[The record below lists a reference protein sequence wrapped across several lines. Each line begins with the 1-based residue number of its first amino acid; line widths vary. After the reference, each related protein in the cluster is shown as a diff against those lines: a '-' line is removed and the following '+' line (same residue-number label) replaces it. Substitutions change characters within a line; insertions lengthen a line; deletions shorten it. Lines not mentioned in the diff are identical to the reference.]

1 MANAGGTGS
10 AWQREADLL
19 ADGRV
24 RLERLCNA
32 ARFRHLFPGG
42 PSLALLLDA
51 YQDLQRQRLVG
62 RIAPDDLRGARR
74 YLRKQLKRRVREE
87 AIERSLRLA
96 YRIPVARPRP
106 LLARLPPIV
115 EKALEAVDDDVE
127 PRVRDHVL
135 GRVTDDIPGPAV
147 DPRLHHG
154 FGQLREALVFQAL
167 SHPDEIGALHP
178 QLVRFA
184 GTPQP
189 TRRQHP
195 FLRFLFVKLP
205 ISFVLGFLGLFTVA
219 YVVAYF
225 FVNDA
230 TLGRILT
237 VVIDKQVNGRLE
249 LGSVHW
255 RPDLIIDL
263 ITGQPHH
270 ATVTGIKLWRG
281 YMKQDMVEPDTVIAE
296 CDGPVEAELILHE
309 IIPWNRFLVP
319 AVLEVPWV
327 LHFTDIWTDAPMR
340 LDVSEIKTRYADGS
354 EAWIVDLVEA
364 FSPGPGPYPVLS
376 TRALSIRIDHTD
388 LKSLALDLDFRGQ
401 TGWQTE
407 LALQDVGAVLVFE
420 GLHPKK
426 PPPIKKP
433 LQFDLN
439 ALATTGVARIT
450 ALGYELPIKNLKLD
464 EFASGGDGP
473 LGDIRIRAAGEI
485 GGSHGILRG
494 WLRDIFTAGARTVD
508 VTALFADA
516 GPIGRLITRVH
527 GLADPMIDA
536 FGAPAQ
542 LAFRGPFND
551 IRIGLAASGVNLNFF
566 TDPSVDWAIKDAAID
581 ATLARDPVPDTWA
594 NYIPAGEERWILD
607 IARFEGHVLGGR
619 FHLREHEARNHL
631 VLGTGPER
639 RMLLA
644 AQTEL
649 QDIDPGELVAAG
661 GTRAMLAG
669 TASGKLDVRE
679 FALDLGAPAP
689 TTSDEDQPVPSTT
702 PADVTYALA
711 PAAPPAKGK
720 GKTRPKTRGEGA
732 EPVADAL
739 AAAAEGVPPAEESS
753 PLDRIVLEIGGLKIE
768 RRRGNDGLPRRIRVD
783 GGVVLDRDDGLDLA
797 DLLVTVDGATL
808 RVDGGL
814 DKTFATL
821 KPTDIKLKITDGT
834 SFFASIGQSP
844 FVERL
849 SAGLTVYG
857 PVGRPS
863 GRNGSLQLSDVGQG
877 QFAVQNIRDVSLGL
891 HDGVLSLRSQRAT
904 VLGGAG
910 VLDVDVGL
918 FDGKGIS
925 SDPTLRATIDL
936 TGVELDRIGG
946 DSVGGRGDVRLE
958 IGDDAKRPVPLSK
971 FQARGAVSIPEL
983 KVGHG
988 QLRDTETRFSLTRNG
1003 VTIDEFIARQ
1013 HRRPSPYSAPD
1024 LSVPVGDLRGH
1035 GSVSFD
1041 SDPQLDLQITG
1052 RGLPVSAFTAI
1063 AGLGDLPAGAQIDK
1077 GTDLKIT
1084 GTLTRPSVHG
1094 TVELTAINAIGI
1106 PLGSGELQL
1115 DSNDRPAGDG
1125 LAARREIVIKGRFGD
1140 DGGRRR
1146 RSPYEWD
1153 VDAIVAIGEKPRGSK
1168 AAPPYAA
1175 DLAVRFANLPLRNLL
1190 GAAGLEP
1197 GDGLHGQAEG
1207 LTMSARTCPPGQ
1219 PMITSC
1225 LWRDDQG
1232 NRDLEILV
1240 ELDRLW
1246 AAGKAPSSGVP
1257 AGSNQPGDPCRDS
1270 DSLCSANRLVATLAG
1285 SRLSLRDGWELRS
1298 GGTAGGKTLTVSGDV
1313 ELSASPNAPAP
1324 APEKPEKPEKSAKA
1338 AVADKSEKSDK
1349 PARDCREPLGVARTP
1364 PATGGSARLAGEL
1377 DLAGL
1382 HPFLAGTSISGLAGK
1397 IGLDVKLDGHI
1408 GDPIISGSFSVPDP
1422 RQPIT
1427 AKAAGTTFA
1436 VPKLSLKWAQDALLA
1451 SGELTVRGQTLQFGD
1466 LNDHKT
1472 FYVLGGDCGG
1482 SFSAAARG
1490 RLDGRLFREFLPDTF
1505 AQSSGGLEI
1514 ADLHVDGRVGDS
1526 VDLRTLRAK
1535 IQPAPGG
1542 LGIELAGLGLD
1553 KIDLERGVI
1562 EVQRCSDA
1570 DPCPSKQDGF
1580 GVFVGG
1586 RNASIDDLEPPDG
1599 SAYARVGDNGRLS
1612 LWGSVVLAPDF
1623 SRLESSSMRVDL
1635 DDVQYRMF
1643 DNSGRPQLYAAIS
1656 GKGIVLE
1663 GRDVQALRGDIQIAR
1678 GRWVR
1683 DAQQGVKVLSF
1694 ADPTSA
1700 PSAPPPEILRD
1711 MNLDL
1716 RLRTTSPF
1724 RVDNNI
1730 MKGVEGQVSIAL
1742 GGTIADLEMSGK
1754 VDVTAGVLDIAILNG
1769 AYDIQYGKVLLE
1781 SNLSSST
1788 VNVSAQR
1795 QEPVYLDNQPR
1806 QMILRLGGTLDAI
1819 TFRCIVVGDTRTRSR
1834 TQRECVDYAILGSGN
1849 REVADANVRRYGSG
1863 GLLGRPLGLVGNLTE
1878 INLNRY
1884 VEKSVPRL
1892 APYLPQIGAQLGQL
1906 GVEVNAETPRPWFRT
1921 DWGNMTI
1928 GAGYTRGYPGLLLRN
1943 SYNWRVRFRL
1953 LDAASLEFR
1962 DNRRSYFNERIIFD
1976 PLRQRSLE
1984 LRLEYQLPSLR

>member
-1 MANAGGTGS
+1 M
-10 AWQREADLL
+10 
-19 ADGRV
+19 

-32 ARFRHLFPGG
+32 RRFRHLFPGG

-62 RIAPDDLRGARR
+62 RIAPDDLRGARS
-74 YLRKQLKRRVREE
+74 YLRKQLRRRVREE
-87 AIERSLRLA
+87 AVERSLRLT

-106 LLARLPPIV
+106 LRAELPPIV

-127 PRVRDHVL
+127 PRVRAHVL
-135 GRVTDDIPGPAV
+135 GRVDGDIPGPDV

-154 FGQLREALVFQAL
+154 FGQLREALVFHAL
-167 SHPDEIGALHP
+167 AHPDEIGALHP
-178 QLVRFA
+178 QILRFA
-184 GTPQP
+184 ASPQP
-189 TRRQHP
+189 LRRQNP
-195 FLRFLFVKLP
+195 LLRFLLIKLP
-205 ISFVLGFLGLFTVA
+205 ISFVLGFLGFFSVV

-255 RPDLIIDL
+255 GPDLIIDL

-270 ATVTGIKLWRG
+270 ATVTGIKLWAG
-281 YMKQDMVEPDTVIAE
+281 YMKQDKADPDSLIAE
-296 CDGPVEAELILHE
+296 CDGPVDAELILHE

-340 LDVSEIKTRYADGS
+340 LNVSEVKTRYADGT

-364 FSPGPGPYPVLS
+364 FSPGVGPYPELS

-388 LKSLALDLDFRGQ
+388 LADLALDLDFRGQ

-407 LALQDVGAVLVFE
+407 LALKDVGAVLVFE

-426 PPPIKKP
+426 PPPLKKP

-439 ALATTGVARIT
+439 ALATTGIARIT
-450 ALGYELPIKNLKLD
+450 ALGYELPIENLKLE

-473 LGDIRIRAAGEI
+473 LGDIRIRAEGEI

-494 WLRDIFTAGARTVD
+494 WLRDIFTTGKRSVD
-508 VTALFADA
+508 VIALFADA

-551 IRIGLAASGVNLNFF
+551 IRIGLAASGVGLNFF
-566 TDPSVDWAIKDAAID
+566 TDPNVDWAIKDAAID
-581 ATLARDPVPDTWA
+581 ATLARDPVPDTWSQ
-594 NYIPAGEERWILD
+594 YIPAGEERWILD

-619 FHLREHEARNHL
+619 VHLREHEARNHL
-631 VLGTGPER
+631 VLGVGPER

-644 AQTEL
+644 AQTQL

-689 TTSDEDQPVPSTT
+689 TTSEEGPVPSDT

-711 PAAPPAKGK
+711 PESPPAKK
-720 GKTRPKTRGEGA
+720 TGKTRPKTRGAAA
-732 EPVADAL
+732 EPVADVLAGAAE
-739 AAAAEGVPPAEESS
+739 AAAPPEEKS

-768 RRRGNDGLPRRIRVD
+768 RRRGNDGLPRRIRLD

-808 RVDGGL
+808 SVDGGL
-814 DKTFATL
+814 DAKFATL
-821 KPTDIKLKITDGT
+821 KPTDIKLKISDGKA
-834 SFFASIGQSP
+834 FFASIGQSP

-849 SAGLTVYG
+849 QAGLTVYG
-857 PVGRPS
+857 PLGRPS

-891 HDGVLSLRSQRAT
+891 HDGVLSLKSQRAT

-918 FDGKGIS
+918 FDGKGVS

-946 DSVGGRGDVRLE
+946 DSIGGKGDVRLE

-971 FQARGAVSIPEL
+971 FQARGAVSVPEL

-988 QLRDTETRFSLTRNG
+988 QLRDTETRFSLTRDG
-1003 VTIDEFIARQ
+1003 VSIDEFVARQ
-1013 HRRPSPYSAPD
+1013 HRRPSPSAAPD
-1024 LSVPVGDLRGH
+1024 LSIPVGDLSGK

-1041 SDPQLDLQITG
+1041 SDPQLDLRITG
-1052 RGLPVSAFTAI
+1052 RRLPISTFAAI
-1063 AGLGDLPAGAQIDK
+1063 AGFTDLPAGAQIDR
-1077 GTDLKIT
+1077 GTDLEIT
-1084 GTLTRPSVHG
+1084 GTLSRPSIHG
-1094 TVELTAINAIGI
+1094 TVELTAINAVGI

-1125 LAARREIVIKGRFGD
+1125 LAARREIVVKGRFGD

-1146 RSPYEWD
+1146 RAPYEWD
-1153 VDAIVAIGEKPRGSK
+1153 VDAVVAIGEKPRGSK
-1168 AAPPYAA
+1168 SPSYAA
-1175 DLAVRFANLPLRNLL
+1175 DLAVHFANLPLRNLL
-1190 GAAGLEP
+1190 GAAGIEP
-1197 GDGLHGQAEG
+1197 GEGLHGQAEG
-1207 LTMSARTCPPGQ
+1207 LTISARTCPPGQ

-1225 LWRDDQG
+1225 LWGDGQG
-1232 NRDLEILV
+1232 DRALQILV

-1246 AAGKAPSSGVP
+1246 ATGRAPSSGVG

-1270 DSLCSANRLVATLAG
+1270 DSLCTANRLVATLQG
-1285 SRLSLRDGWELRS
+1285 TRLSLRDGWELRS
-1298 GGTAGGKTLTVSGDV
+1298 GGSTTGKTLTVSGDF
-1313 ELSASPNAPAP
+1313 ELSGSPEAPV
-1324 APEKPEKPEKSAKA
+1324 K
-1338 AVADKSEKSDK
+1338 DTT
-1349 PARDCREPLGVARTP
+1349 RDCSEPPTAARTP
-1364 PATGGSARLAGEL
+1364 PPTGASARVAGEL

-1382 HPFLAGTSISGLAGK
+1382 HPFLAGTAVSGIAGK
-1397 IGLDVKLDGHI
+1397 IGLDVKLDGHV
-1408 GDPIISGSFSVPDP
+1408 GDPIITGSFSVPDP
-1422 RQPIT
+1422 RQPVT

-1436 VPKLSLKWAQDALLA
+1436 VPKLSLQWAQDALLA
-1451 SGELTVRGQTLQFGD
+1451 SGELSVRGQNVQFGD
-1466 LNDHKT
+1466 LNGHRT
-1472 FYVLGGDCGG
+1472 FYVLGGECGG

-1505 AQSSGGLEI
+1505 ASSSGGLQI
-1514 ADLHVDGRVGDS
+1514 ADAHVAGRLGDS
-1526 VDLRTLRAK
+1526 LDLKTVRARVT
-1535 IQPAPGG
+1535 PAPGG
-1542 LGIELAGLGLD
+1542 LMVELDGLGLEA
-1553 KIDLERGVI
+1553 IDVDQGVI
-1562 EVQRCSDA
+1562 EIQRCSES
-1570 DPCPSKQDGF
+1570 DPCPASKDGF

-1586 RNASIDDLEPPDG
+1586 RSASIDELTPPEG
-1599 SAYARVGDNGRLS
+1599 HLRARVGDRGS
-1612 LWGSVVLAPDF
+1612 LVSWGNVVLAPDF
-1623 SRLESSSMRVDL
+1623 SRFESSSLRVDVE
-1635 DDVQYRMF
+1635 DVQYKMF

-1656 GKGIVLE
+1656 GESIVLE
-1663 GRDVQALRGDIQIAR
+1663 GRDVQTLRGDVQVAR

-1694 ADPTSA
+1694 ADPSPA

-1716 RLRTTSPF
+1716 RLRTTTPF

-1730 MKGVEGQVSIAL
+1730 MKGVEGQVSLAI
-1742 GGTIADLEMSGK
+1742 GGTIADLEMSGR
-1754 VDVTAGVLDIAILNG
+1754 VDVTAGVLDVALLNG
-1769 AYDIQYGKVLLE
+1769 AYDITFGRVLLE
-1781 SNLSSST
+1781 NNLSSSK
-1788 VNVSAQR
+1788 VDVRAQR
-1795 QEPVYLDNQPR
+1795 QEPVYIDNQPR
-1806 QMILRLGGTLDAI
+1806 QMSLILGGTLDAI
-1819 TFRCIVVGDTRTRSR
+1819 TFRCSVLGDTRARSR

-1892 APYLPQIGAQLGQL
+1892 APYLPQVGAQLGQL

-1921 DWGNMTI
+1921 DWGNLTI

-1943 SYNWRVRFRL
+1943 SYDWRVRFRL
-1953 LDAASLEFR
+1953 LDSAVLEFR

>member
-1 MANAGGTGS
+1 MASGGGTGS

-24 RLERLCNA
+24 RLERLCNSR
-32 ARFRHLFPGG
+32 RFRHLFPGG
-42 PSLALLLDA
+42 PNLALLLDA

-62 RIAPDDLRGARR
+62 RIAPADLRGARR
-74 YLRKQLKRRVREE
+74 YLRKQLRRRVREE
-87 AIERSLRLA
+87 AVERSLRLA
-96 YRIPVARPRP
+96 YRIPLARPRP
-106 LLARLPPIV
+106 FRAELPPIV
-115 EKALEAVDDDVE
+115 VKALEAVDDDVE
-127 PRVRDHVL
+127 ARVRDHVL
-135 GRVTDDIPGPAV
+135 GRVDGDIPGPDV

-154 FGQLREALVFQAL
+154 FGQLREALVFHAL
-167 SHPDEIGALHP
+167 AHPDEIGALHP
-178 QLVRFA
+178 QVLRFA
-184 GTPQP
+184 ASPQP
-189 TRRQHP
+189 VRRQNP
-195 FLRFLFVKLP
+195 LLRFLLVKLP
-205 ISFVLGFLGLFTVA
+205 ISFVLGFLGLFSVV

-237 VVIDKQVNGRLE
+237 VVIDKQINGRLE

-270 ATVTGIKLWRG
+270 ATVTGIKLWAG
-281 YMKQDMVEPDTVIAE
+281 YMKQDKAEPDSLIAA
-296 CDGPVEAELILHE
+296 CDGPVDAEIIVHE

-327 LHFTDIWTDAPMR
+327 LHFTDIWTEAPMR
-340 LDVSEIKTRYADGS
+340 LDVSEVKTHYADGT

-364 FSPGPGPYPVLS
+364 FGPGVGPYPELS

-388 LKSLALDLDFRGQ
+388 LAELALDLDFRGQ
-401 TGWQTE
+401 TGWQTQ
-407 LALQDVGAVLVFE
+407 LALVDVGALLVFE

-426 PPPIKKP
+426 PPPLKKP

-450 ALGYELPIKNLKLD
+450 ALGYELPIENLKL
-464 EFASGGDGP
+464 EHFASGGDGP
-473 LGDIRIRAAGEI
+473 LGDIRIRAEGQI
-485 GGSHGILRG
+485 GGSHGLLRG
-494 WLRDIFTAGARTVD
+494 WLRDIFTAGKRSVD
-508 VTALFADA
+508 VTALFTDA

-542 LAFRGPFND
+542 LAFRGPFDD
-551 IRIGLAASGVNLNFF
+551 IRIGLAASGVGLDFF
-566 TDPSVDWAIKDAAID
+566 TDPNVDWAIKDAAID
-581 ATLARDPVPDTWA
+581 ATLARDPVPDTWTQ
-594 NYIPAGEERWILD
+594 YIPAGEERWILD
-607 IARFEGHVLGGR
+607 IARFEGHVLGGSLS
-619 FHLREHEARNHL
+619 LREHEARNHL
-631 VLGTGPER
+631 VLGVGPER

-649 QDIDPGELVAAG
+649 RDIDPGELVAAG

-689 TTSDEDQPVPSTT
+689 TTSEEGSGPAAT

-711 PAAPPAKGK
+711 PEPPPAKNT
-720 GKTRPKTRGEGA
+720 GKTRPKTRGEAA
-732 EPVADAL
+732 EPVADVL
-739 AAAAEGVPPAEESS
+739 AGAAESAAPAEEKS

-768 RRRGNDGLPRRIRVD
+768 RRRGNDGLPRRIRLD

-808 RVDGGL
+808 SVDGGL
-814 DKTFATL
+814 DAKFATL
-821 KPTDIKLKITDGT
+821 KPTDIKLKISDGKA
-834 SFFASIGQSP
+834 FFASIGQSP

-849 SAGLTVYG
+849 QAGLTVYG
-857 PVGRPS
+857 PIGRPS

-891 HDGVLSLRSQRAT
+891 RDGVLSLKSQRAT

-910 VLDVDVGL
+910 ALDVDVGL
-918 FDGKGIS
+918 FDGKGVS
-925 SDPTLRATIDL
+925 GDPTLRASIDL
-936 TGVELDRIGG
+936 TGVELDRVGG
-946 DSVGGRGDVRLE
+946 DSIGGKADIRLD

-971 FQARGAVSIPEL
+971 FQARGAISVPEL
-983 KVGHG
+983 KVAHG
-988 QLRDTETRFSLTRNG
+988 QLRDTEARFSLTRDG
-1003 VTIDEFIARQ
+1003 ISIDEFVARQ
-1013 HRRPSPYSAPD
+1013 HRRPSPSAAPD
-1024 LSVPVGDLRGH
+1024 LTVPVGDVSGK

-1052 RGLPVSAFTAI
+1052 RRLPISTFAAI
-1063 AGLGDLPAGAQIDK
+1063 AGLTDLPAGAQIDR

-1084 GTLTRPSVHG
+1084 GTLARPSVHG
-1094 TVELTAINAIGI
+1094 TVELTAINAVGI

-1115 DSNDRPAGDG
+1115 DSIDRPAGDG
-1125 LAARREIVIKGRFGD
+1125 LAARREIVVKGRFGD

-1146 RSPYEWD
+1146 RAPYEWD
-1153 VDAIVAIGEKPRGSK
+1153 VDAVVAIGEKPRGSK
-1168 AAPPYAA
+1168 SPSYAA
-1175 DLAVRFANLPLRNLL
+1175 DLAVHFANLPLRNLL
-1190 GAAGLEP
+1190 GAAGIEP
-1197 GDGLHGQAEG
+1197 GEGLHGQAEG
-1207 LTMSARTCPPGQ
+1207 LTVSARTCPPGQ

-1225 LWRDDQG
+1225 LWRDGQG
-1232 NRDLEILV
+1232 DRDLKILV

-1246 AAGKAPSSGVP
+1246 AAGRPPSSGVA
-1257 AGSNQPGDPCRDS
+1257 AGSNLPGDPCRES
-1270 DSLCSANRLVATLAG
+1270 DSLCTANRLVATLQG
-1285 SRLSLRDGWELRS
+1285 TRLSLRDGWELRS
-1298 GGTAGGKTLTVSGDV
+1298 GGSATGKTLTVSGDV
-1313 ELSASPNAPAP
+1313 ELSASP
-1324 APEKPEKPEKSAKA
+1324 EAKA
-1338 AVADKSEKSDK
+1338 KDTT
-1349 PARDCREPLGVARTP
+1349 RDCSEPPTAARTP
-1364 PATGGSARLAGEL
+1364 PSTGASARLAGEL

-1382 HPFLAGTSISGLAGK
+1382 HPFVAGTAVSGVAGK
-1397 IGLDVKLDGHI
+1397 IGLDVKLDGHVS
-1408 GDPIISGSFSVPDP
+1408 DPIITGSFSVPDP
-1422 RQPIT
+1422 RQPVT

-1436 VPKLSLKWAQDALLA
+1436 VPKLSLQWAQDALLA
-1451 SGELTVRGQTLQFGD
+1451 SGELSVRGQTVQFGD
-1466 LNDHKT
+1466 LNGHRT
-1472 FYVLGGDCGG
+1472 FYVLGGECGG

-1490 RLDGRLFREFLPDTF
+1490 RLDGRLFREFLPSTF
-1505 AQSSGGLEI
+1505 SASSGGLQI
-1514 ADLHVDGRVGDS
+1514 ADAHVAGRVGDS
-1526 VDLRTLRAK
+1526 LDLKTVRARLT
-1535 IQPAPGG
+1535 PAPGG
-1542 LGIELAGLGLD
+1542 LMVELGGLGIEAFD
-1553 KIDLERGVI
+1553 VDQGVI
-1562 EVQRCSDA
+1562 EIQRCSEA
-1570 DPCPSKQDGF
+1570 DPCPANKDGF

-1586 RNASIDDLEPPDG
+1586 RTAAIDDLAAPEG
-1599 SAYARVGDNGRLS
+1599 HLRARVGDRGSLA
-1612 LWGSVVLAPDF
+1612 LWGNVVLAPDF
-1623 SRLESSSMRVDL
+1623 SRLESSSLRVDL
-1635 DDVQYRMF
+1635 EDVQYKMF

-1663 GRDVQALRGDIQIAR
+1663 GRDVQTLRGDVQVAR

-1716 RLRTTSPF
+1716 RLRTTTPF

-1730 MKGVEGQVSIAL
+1730 MKGVEGSVSLAI
-1742 GGTIADLEMSGK
+1742 GGTIADLEMAGR
-1754 VDVTAGVLDIAILNG
+1754 VDVTAGVLDVAILNG
-1769 AYDIQYGKVLLE
+1769 AYDITFGRVLLE
-1781 SNLSSST
+1781 NNLSSSK
-1788 VNVSAQR
+1788 VDVRAQR
-1795 QEPVYLDNQPR
+1795 QEPVYIDNQPR
-1806 QMILRLGGTLDAI
+1806 QMSLILGGTLDAI
-1819 TFRCIVVGDTRTRSR
+1819 TFRCSVLGDTRARSR

-1892 APYLPQIGAQLGQL
+1892 APYLPQVGAQLGQL

-1921 DWGNMTI
+1921 DWGNLTI

-1943 SYNWRVRFRL
+1943 SYDWRVRFRL
-1953 LDAASLEFR
+1953 LDSAVLEFR

>member
-1 MANAGGTGS
+1 MAGAGSTGS

-24 RLERLCNA
+24 RLEKLCNA

-42 PSLALLLDA
+42 PNLALLLDA

-62 RIAPDDLRGARR
+62 RIAPSDLRGARR
-74 YLRKQLKRRVREE
+74 HLRKQLRKRVREE
-87 AIERSLRLA
+87 AVERSLRLA
-96 YRIPVARPRP
+96 YRIPLARPRP
-106 LLARLPPIV
+106 LLAGLPPIV
-115 EKALEAVDDDVE
+115 DKALEAVDDDVE
-127 PRVRDHVL
+127 PRVRDHLL
-135 GRVTDDIPGPAV
+135 GRVSDDIPGPDV

-154 FGQLREALVFQAL
+154 FAQLRDALVFQAL
-167 SHPDEIGALHP
+167 GHPDEIGALHP
-178 QLVRFA
+178 QIVRFA
-184 GTPQP
+184 ASPQP
-189 TRRQHP
+189 TRRQSP
-195 FLRFLFVKLP
+195 ILRFFFIKLP
-205 ISFVLGFLGLFTVA
+205 VYFWLGLLGLLSVA

-237 VVIDKQVNGRLE
+237 KVIDKQINGRLE

-255 RPDLIIDL
+255 GPDLIVDL

-270 ATVTGIKLWRG
+270 ATVTGLKLWRG
-281 YMKQDMVEPDTVIAE
+281 YMRQDMPEPDTVIAE
-296 CDGPVEAELILHE
+296 CDGPVEAEIILHE

-319 AVLEVPWV
+319 PVLEVPWV
-327 LHFTDIWTDAPMR
+327 LHFTDIRTESPMR

-364 FSPGPGPYPVLS
+364 FQPGPGPYPVLS

-388 LKSLALDLDFRGQ
+388 LDSLALDLDFRAQ

-407 LALQDVGAVLVFE
+407 LALRDVGAVLLFE
-420 GLHPKK
+420 GLHPKQ
-426 PPPIKKP
+426 PPPLKKP
-433 LQFDLN
+433 LQFDLA

-450 ALGYELPIKNLKLD
+450 ALGYELPIENLKLD

-473 LGDIRIRAAGEI
+473 LGDIRIKAEGEI

-494 WLRDIFTAGARTVD
+494 WLRDIFTAGARSVD
-508 VTALFADA
+508 VTALFDDA
-516 GPIGRLITRVH
+516 GPLGRIITRQH
-527 GLADPMIDA
+527 NLADAMIDA
-536 FGAPAQ
+536 SGAPAQ

-566 TDPSVDWAIKDAAID
+566 TDPAVDWAIKDAAID
-581 ATLARDPVPDTWA
+581 LTLARDPVPDVWVS
-594 NYIPAGEERWILD
+594 YIPPGEERWILD
-607 IARFEGHVLGGR
+607 VARFEGHVLGGR
-619 FHLREHEARNHL
+619 LHLREHEARNHL
-631 VLGTGPER
+631 VLGVGPER
-639 RMLLA
+639 RMLLT

-649 QDIDPGELVAAG
+649 QGIDPGELVAAG
-661 GTRAMLAG
+661 TTRAMLAG

-689 TTSDEDQPVPSTT
+689 TTSDEDAPVPSNT

-711 PAAPPAKGK
+711 PAAPPARSGA
-720 GKTRPKTRGEGA
+720 GKTRPKTRGEAA
-732 EPVADAL
+732 EPVADVLAG
-739 AAAAEGVPPAEESS
+739 AAADVPADEAS

-768 RRRGNDGLPRRIRVD
+768 RRRGNDGLPRRIRID
-783 GGVVLDRDDGLDLA
+783 GGLVLDRDDGLDLA

-808 RVDGGL
+808 TVDGGL
-814 DKTFATL
+814 DAAFSHL

-857 PVGRPS
+857 PLGRPS

-891 HDGVLSLRSQRAT
+891 HDGVLSLRSKQAT
-904 VLGGAG
+904 VLGGSG
-910 VLDVDVGL
+910 ELDVDVGL

-925 SDPTLRATIDL
+925 SDPTLRAAIDL
-936 TGVELDRIGG
+936 TGVDLGRVGGDTIGG
-946 DSVGGRGDVRLE
+946 RADVRLE
-958 IGDDAKRPVPLSK
+958 VGDDAKRPVPLSQ
-971 FQARGAVSIPEL
+971 FRARGAVFIPEL
-983 KVGHG
+983 SVGQG
-988 QLRDTETRFSLTRNG
+988 KLRDAETRFSLTRDG
-1003 VTIDEFIARQ
+1003 ITIDELLVRQ
-1013 HRRPSPYSAPD
+1013 HRNPSPAAAPE

-1041 SDPQLDLQITG
+1041 SDPRLDLKITG
-1052 RGLPVSAFTAI
+1052 RRLPISTFAAI
-1063 AGLGDLPAGAQIDK
+1063 AGLTDLPAGAQIDK
-1077 GTDLKIT
+1077 GTDLQIT
-1084 GTLTRPSVHG
+1084 GTIARPSVHG
-1094 TVELTAINAIGI
+1094 TVELTAINALGI
-1106 PLGSGELQL
+1106 PLGAGELEL

-1125 LAARREIVIKGRFGD
+1125 LAARREIVVKGRFGD
-1140 DGGRRR
+1140 DGGRKRR
-1146 RSPYEWD
+1146 PPYEWD
-1153 VDAIVAIGEKPRGSK
+1153 VDAVIAIGEKPRGSK
-1168 AAPPYAA
+1168 APTYAA
-1175 DLAVRFANLPLRNLL
+1175 DLAVHFANLPLHNLL
-1190 GAAGLEP
+1190 GAAGLQP
-1197 GDGLHGQAEG
+1197 GEGLHGQAEG
-1207 LTMSARTCPPGQ
+1207 LTLSARTCPSGQ
-1219 PMITSC
+1219 PLISSC
-1225 LWRDDQG
+1225 LWRENHGQ
-1232 NRDLEILV
+1232 RDLQILV

-1246 AAGKAPSSGVP
+1246 AAGRAPSSGVA
-1257 AGSNQPGDPCRDS
+1257 AGSNRPGDPCREP
-1270 DSLCSANRLVATLAG
+1270 DSLCTANRLVASLNGT
-1285 SRLSLRDGWELRS
+1285 RLSLRDGWELRS
-1298 GGTAGGKTLTVSGDV
+1298 GGIAGKTLTVSGEV
-1313 ELSASPNAPAP
+1313 ELSSAPGAAAAAPASGDGVDCSKPP
-1324 APEKPEKPEKSAKA
+1324 A
-1338 AVADKSEKSDK
+1338 
-1349 PARDCREPLGVARTP
+1349 VARTP
-1364 PATGGSARLAGEL
+1364 PSTGASAALAGEL

-1397 IGLDVKLDGHI
+1397 IGLDVRLDGHV
-1408 GDPIISGSFSVPDP
+1408 GDPIITGSFSVPDAK
-1422 RQPIT
+1422 QPLS

-1436 VPKLSLKWAQDALLA
+1436 VPKLSLQWAQDALLA
-1451 SGELTVRGQTLQFGD
+1451 SGELSVRGQTLQFGD
-1466 LNDHKT
+1466 LNGHRT
-1472 FYVLGGDCGG
+1472 FYVLGGKCGG

-1490 RLDGRLFREFLPDTF
+1490 RVDGRLFREFLPDTF
-1505 AQSSGGLEI
+1505 AASSGGLDI
-1514 ADLHVDGRVGDS
+1514 ADLHADGRVGDS
-1526 VDLRTLRAK
+1526 VDLKTLRAR

-1542 LGIELAGLGLD
+1542 LSMTVAGLGLD
-1553 KIDLERGVI
+1553 AVDLDQGII
-1562 EVQRCSDA
+1562 EIQRCSDA
-1570 DPCPSKQDGF
+1570 DPCPTKQDGF

-1586 RNASIDDLEPPDG
+1586 RSASSDDLDAPQG
-1599 SAYARVGDNGRLS
+1599 HARARVGDRGRVS

-1623 SRLESSSMRVDL
+1623 SRLESSNLRVDL
-1635 DDVQYRMF
+1635 DEVQYRMF

-1663 GRDVQALRGDIQIAR
+1663 GRDVQALRGEILVAR

-1700 PSAPPPEILRD
+1700 PAAPPPEILRD

-1716 RLRTTSPF
+1716 RIRTTTPF
-1724 RVDNNI
+1724 RVDNNV
-1730 MKGVEGQVSIAL
+1730 MKGVEGQVLLAL

-1754 VDVTAGVLDIAILNG
+1754 IDVTAGVLDVAILNG
-1769 AYDIQYGKVLLE
+1769 AYDIQYGRVYLE
-1781 SNLSSST
+1781 SNLESST
-1788 VNVSAQR
+1788 VDVLAQR
-1795 QEPVYLDNQPR
+1795 QEAVYIDNQPR
-1806 QMILRLGGTLDAI
+1806 QMFVRLGGTLDAI
-1819 TFRCIVVGDTRTRSR
+1819 TWRCIVQGDTRARSR
-1834 TQRECVDYAILGSGN
+1834 TARECVDYLILGSGN

-1943 SYNWRVRFRL
+1943 SYDWRIRFRL
-1953 LDAASLEFR
+1953 LDTATLEFR

>member
-1 MANAGGTGS
+1 MANAGVTGS
-10 AWQREADLL
+10 AWQQEADLL

-24 RLERLCNA
+24 RLERLCNSR
-32 ARFRHLFPGG
+32 RFRHLFPGG

-51 YQDLQRQRLVG
+51 YQDLGRQRLVG
-62 RIAPDDLRGARR
+62 RIAAGDLRSARR
-74 YLRKQLKRRVREE
+74 TLRKQLRRRVREE
-87 AIERSLRLA
+87 AVERSLRLA
-96 YRIPVARPRP
+96 YRIPLARPRP
-106 LLARLPPIV
+106 FRAELPPIV

-127 PRVRDHVL
+127 PRIRDHVL
-135 GRVTDDIPGPAV
+135 GRVDGDVPGPDV

-154 FGQLREALVFQAL
+154 FGQLREALLFHAL
-167 SHPDEIGALHP
+167 AHPDEIGALHP
-178 QLVRFA
+178 QIVRFA
-184 GTPQP
+184 ASPQP
-189 TRRQHP
+189 VRRQNP
-195 FLRFLFVKLP
+195 LLRFLLIKLP
-205 ISFVLGFLGLFTVA
+205 ISFVLGFLGLFSVV

-255 RPDLIIDL
+255 GPDLILDL
-263 ITGQPHH
+263 ITGRPHH
-270 ATVTGIKLWRG
+270 ATVTGLKLWRG
-281 YMKQDMVEPDTVIAE
+281 YMKQDMPEPDTVIAE
-296 CDGPVEAELILHE
+296 CDGPIDAEIILHE

-327 LHFTDIWTDAPMR
+327 LHFTDIWTEAPMR
-340 LDVSEIKTRYADGS
+340 LNVSEIKTHYGDGT

-364 FSPGPGPYPVLS
+364 FGPGPGPYPEVH

-388 LKSLALDLDFRGQ
+388 LAELALDLDFRGQ
-401 TGWQTE
+401 TGWQTQ
-407 LALQDVGAVLVFE
+407 LALEDVGAVLLFE
-420 GLHPKK
+420 GQHPKE
-426 PPPIKKP
+426 PPPLKKP
-433 LQFDLN
+433 LQFGLS
-439 ALATTGVARIT
+439 ALATTGFARIT
-450 ALGYELPIKNLKLD
+450 ALGYELPIQNLKLE

-473 LGDIRIRAAGEI
+473 LGDIRIRAEGEI

-494 WLRDIFTAGARTVD
+494 WLRDIFTAGKRSVD
-508 VTALFADA
+508 VTALFTDA

-542 LAFRGPFND
+542 LAFRGPFDD
-551 IRIGLAASGVNLNFF
+551 IRIAIAASGVGLNFF
-566 TDPSVDWAIKDAAID
+566 TDPNVDWAIKDAAID
-581 ATLARDPVPDTWA
+581 ATLGRDPVPVAWSQ
-594 NYIPAGEERWILD
+594 YIPAGEERWILD
-607 IARFEGHVLGGR
+607 IARFEGHVLGGS

-639 RMLLA
+639 RMLLT

-649 QDIDPGELVAAG
+649 QGIDPGELVAAG

-669 TASGKLDVRE
+669 TASGKLDLRE
-679 FALDLGAPAP
+679 FALELSAPAP
-689 TTSDEDQPVPSTT
+689 TSSDDTAPAPAAT

-711 PAAPPAKGK
+711 PAAPPPKKSGK
-720 GKTRPKTRGEGA
+720 ATRPKARGEAA

-739 AAAAEGVPPAEESS
+739 ASAAASTPPAEEAS

-768 RRRGNDGLPRRIRVD
+768 RRRTHDGLPRRIRID
-783 GGVVLDRDDGLDLA
+783 GGVVLDRVEGLDLA
-797 DLLVTVDGATL
+797 DLLVTVDGASL
-808 RVDGGL
+808 SVDGGL
-814 DKTFATL
+814 DAKFAHL
-821 KPTDIKLKITDGT
+821 KPTDIKLKITDGK
-834 SFFASIGQSP
+834 SFFASLGMSP

-849 SAGLTVYG
+849 QAGLTVHG
-857 PVGRPS
+857 PLGRPS

-891 HDGVLSLRSQRAT
+891 RDGVLSLKSERAT

-910 VLDVDVGL
+910 ALDVDVGL
-918 FDGKGIS
+918 FDGKGVS

-936 TGVELDRIGG
+936 TGVELERVAG
-946 DSVGGRGDVRLE
+946 DSVAGKADIRLE
-958 IGDDAKRPVPLSK
+958 VGDDAKRPVPLSK
-971 FQARGAVSIPEL
+971 FQARGAASVPEL

-988 QLRDTETRFSLTRNG
+988 ELRDTEARFSLTRDG
-1003 VTIDEFIARQ
+1003 VNIDEFVARQ
-1013 HRRPSPYSAPD
+1013 HRRPSPSAAPD
-1024 LSVPVGDLRGH
+1024 LTVPVGSLTGK

-1041 SDPQLDLQITG
+1041 SDPQLDLKISG
-1052 RGLPVSAFTAI
+1052 RRLPISTFAAI
-1063 AGLGDLPAGAQIDK
+1063 AGLTDLPAGAQIDR
-1077 GTDLKIT
+1077 GTDLEIT

-1094 TVELTAINAIGI
+1094 TVELTAINAVGI

-1125 LAARREIVIKGRFGD
+1125 LAARREIVVKGRFGD

-1146 RSPYEWD
+1146 RAPYEWD

-1168 AAPPYAA
+1168 AGPPYAA
-1175 DLAVRFANLPLRNLL
+1175 DLAVHFANLPLRNLL
-1190 GAAGLEP
+1190 GAAGIEP
-1197 GDGLHGQAEG
+1197 GEGLHGQAEG
-1207 LTMSARTCPPGQ
+1207 LTVTARTCPPGQ
-1219 PMITSC
+1219 PLITSC
-1225 LWRDDQG
+1225 LWHDDQG
-1232 NRDLEILV
+1232 DRDLKILV

-1246 AAGKAPSSGVP
+1246 AAGRSPSSGVA
-1257 AGSNQPGDPCRDS
+1257 AGSNLPGDPCRES
-1270 DSLCSANRLVATLAG
+1270 DSLCTANRLVATLQG
-1285 SRLSLRDGWELRS
+1285 TRLSLRDGWELRS
-1298 GGTAGGKTLTVSGDV
+1298 GGVAVGKTLTVSGDV
-1313 ELSASPNAPAP
+1313 ELSASPEAPKKD
-1324 APEKPEKPEKSAKA
+1324 EK
-1338 AVADKSEKSDK
+1338 
-1349 PARDCREPLGVARTP
+1349 RDCSEPPTAARTP
-1364 PATGGSARLAGEL
+1364 PATGASARVAGEL

-1382 HPFLAGTSISGLAGK
+1382 HPFVAGTAVSGIAGK
-1397 IGLDVKLDGHI
+1397 IGLDVKLDGHVS
-1408 GDPIISGSFSVPDP
+1408 DPIITGSFSVPDP
-1422 RQPIT
+1422 QKPVT

-1436 VPKLSLKWAQDALLA
+1436 VPKLSLQWAQDALLA
-1451 SGELTVRGQTLQFGD
+1451 SGELSVRGQTVQFGD
-1466 LNDHKT
+1466 LNGHRT
-1472 FYVLGGDCGG
+1472 FYVLGGECGG

-1490 RLDGRLFREFLPDTF
+1490 RLDGRLLREFLPDTF
-1505 AQSSGGLEI
+1505 AASSGGLQI
-1514 ADLHVDGRVGDS
+1514 ADAHAAGRVGDS
-1526 VDLRTLRAK
+1526 LDLKTVRARL
-1535 IQPAPGG
+1535 QPAPGG
-1542 LGIELAGLGLD
+1542 LMMELAGLGLEAIELD
-1553 KIDLERGVI
+1553 NGVI
-1562 EVQRCSDA
+1562 EIQRCNES
-1570 DPCPSKQDGF
+1570 DPCPGKQEGF
-1580 GVFVGG
+1580 AVIVGG
-1586 RNASIDDLEPPDG
+1586 RTAAIDDLVAPEG
-1599 SAYARVGDNGRLS
+1599 HLAARVGDRGSLS
-1612 LWGSVVLAPDF
+1612 LWGNVVLAPDF
-1623 SRLESSSMRVDL
+1623 SRLESSSLRVDL
-1635 DDVQYRMF
+1635 EEVQYKMF

-1663 GRDVQALRGDIQIAR
+1663 GRDVQTLRGDVQVAR

-1694 ADPTSA
+1694 ADPSSA

-1716 RLRTTSPF
+1716 RLRTTTPF

-1730 MKGVEGQVSIAL
+1730 MKGVEGQVSLAI
-1742 GGTIADLEMSGK
+1742 GGSIADLEMSGR
-1754 VDVTAGVLDIAILNG
+1754 VDVTAGVLDVAILNG
-1769 AYDIQYGKVLLE
+1769 AYDITFGRVLLE
-1781 SNLSSST
+1781 NNLSSSK
-1788 VNVSAQR
+1788 VDVRAQR
-1795 QEPVYLDNQPR
+1795 QEPVYIENQPR
-1806 QMILRLGGTLDAI
+1806 QMSLILGGTLDAI
-1819 TFRCIVVGDTRTRSR
+1819 TFRCAVLGDTRARSR

-1892 APYLPQIGAQLGQL
+1892 APYLPQVGAQLGQL

-1943 SYNWRVRFRL
+1943 SYDWRVRFRL
-1953 LDAASLEFR
+1953 LDSAVLEFR